1 MSNAQWKYGKQKVK
15 RQKNKWHDRI
25 RQHVTPFWN
34 ILEEKWGKFKLDTGD
49 PKMQGLSCQGLFIL
63 TEKEPKIPMIQ
74 KY

>member
-1 MSNAQWKYGKQKVK
+1 MAWQ
-15 RQKNKWHDRI
+15 NKAARHP
-25 RQHVTPFWN
+25 TWN